1 MSEGSPRPTAPDASP
16 EGRRAPARHAVAIA
30 ARAISPLGDGDE
42 AVRAAELDE
51 PARVVVRDDETLTQA
66 GLARPLAARAP
77 RVPEDT
83 GDRATDLLL
92 HVLAPL
98 VAELDARRPGWRGER
113 VGVYV
118 GTSSGG
124 MLVAERFFRARDDGF
139 SSLDEAA
146 ARALARGATY
156 FAPLDHAL
164 GAVSLEP
171 ARRAHVLAACAAST
185 IALGL
190 ASRALEQG
198 DVDVA
203 IAGGYDGVSV
213 FVAAGFEAL
222 RATTASRCRPFR
234 VGRDGMSLGEGAAL
248 VALVRA
254 CDAQGAAP
262 LFHLAGFGAS
272 NDAVHITAPDR
283 TGAGLARAAR
293 AALDDAGATTAAL
306 PLVSAHA
313 TATPFNDAMEAK
325 AIEALYEG
333 HEAPWLH
340 PMKAQVG
347 HTLGAAGVLETLAAV
362 DSARRGL
369 IPAAAGDGE
378 LDPDA
383 PARLAERSIPRSY
396 DAFLKLSAAFGGT
409 NASLVVSREAPLAR
423 APRGARRVAL
433 IDGAHVTEPDLDLV
447 SRVSG
452 VARDRLGRLDAIG
465 RLALTA
471 ATRLAE
477 QVGAER
483 LRGAGVIVGHA
494 LATLDTNDAYDARR
508 RAKGARFVEPR
519 AFPATSPN
527 LVAGELAIAFGC
539 TGPGFATGAGLS
551 GGLEALELGCLLLRA
566 GDAERLLVVAVD
578 DAGPAALDWLARTG
592 TARPFAR
599 GAVAL
604 LLEAS
609 APSAASERDEP
620 GFAPPTVDHARGPI
634 GHLALVPLVPP
645 SRRA

>member
-1 MSEGSPRPTAPDASP
+1 MSDHTTHPPRDAGLAAPSTP
-16 EGRRAPARHAVAIA
+16 GHAVALA
-30 ARAISPLGDGDE
+30 ARAISPLGDGDD
-42 AVRAAELDE
+42 AVRAATLGE
-51 PARVVVRDDETLTQA
+51 PARVVVTTDEQLVTA
-66 GLARPLAARAP
+66 GLARPFAARAP
-77 RVPEDT
+77 RVEEDT

-98 VAELDARRPGWRGER
+98 TAELDRARPGWRGER

-139 SSLDEAA
+139 VGLDAEAA
-146 ARALARGATY
+146 RSLARDATY
-156 FAPLDHAL
+156 FAPLDRAL
-164 GAVSLEP
+164 AAVSLAP

-190 ASRALEQG
+190 ASRALELG

-222 RATTASRCRPFR
+222 RATTATRCRPFR
-234 VGRDGMSLGEGAAL
+234 VGRDGMSLGEGAGL

-254 CDAQGAAP
+254 DDARGARP
-262 LFHLAGFGAS
+262 LFHVAGFGAS

-283 TGAGLARAAR
+283 TGSGLARAAR
-293 AALDDAGATTAAL
+293 AALADAGTSAASL

-313 TATPFNDAMEAK
+313 TATPFNDAMESK
-325 AIEALYEG
+325 AIETLYAG

-362 DSARRGL
+362 DAARRGL

-378 LDPDA
+378 LDPEA
-383 PARLAERSIPRSY
+383 PARLAERALALSY

-409 NASLVVSREAPLAR
+409 NASLVVTLTSPAHR
-423 APRGARRVAL
+423 APRAPRRVAL
-433 IDGAHVTEPDLDLV
+433 VGGAHASEPDLDRV
-447 SRVSG
+447 SQVSG
-452 VARDRLGRLDAIG
+452 VARDRLGRLDAVA
-465 RLALTA
+465 RLGLTA
-471 ATRLAE
+471 VTKLAE
-477 QVGAER
+477 RLGVER
-483 LRGAGVIVGHA
+483 LRGAGVVVGHA
-494 LATLDTNDAYDARR
+494 LATLDTNDAYDAKR

-527 LVAGELAIAFGC
+527 LVAGEIAIAFGC

-551 GGLEALELGCLLLRA
+551 GGLEALELGSLLVRA
-566 GDAERLLVVAVD
+566 GDCERVVVVAVD
-578 DAGPAALDWLARTG
+578 DGGPASLEWLARAG
-592 TARPFAR
+592 VDRPFAR

-604 LLEAS
+604 LLEAQGELEG
-609 APSAASERDEP
+609 APFD
-620 GFAPPTVDHARGPI
+620 APPVDHERGPI
-634 GHLALVPLVPP
+634 GHLALVPLVSPAP
-645 SRRA
+645 